1 MNSEQHPFEE
11 EKETPY
17 SHYYGTGVPRRHQ
30 KGHGW
35 LVVLFLV
42 LLVAT
47 TACAVLAKFY
57 HIELQTE
64 GNRLSLIVDKKGTE
78 EETVPNENTAEQA
91 QQEEISA
98 AEAEQHA
105 SVLGTGAT
113 LEISERDPEDPAVP
127 AEGGELTLQAIYKK
141 MIPSVAS
148 IIAVTDG
155 GSASGTGI
163 VMTADGY
170 IITNEHVVDGG
181 ESYTVLLH
189 DDSQYTATL
198 VGADAVSDLAVL
210 KIDASGLTA
219 AEFGDS
225 TTVEVG
231 DTVVAIGDPLG
242 IELRGTM
249 TDGIISAINRDVTTN
264 GRTLTLLQ
272 TNAQLNNGN
281 SGGPLINIYGQVI
294 GINTMK
300 MGSYYTTSVEG
311 IGFAIPISSAKPII
325 DELIEQ
331 GYVSG
336 RPALGIQGDSVPAYV
351 QAFYHLPD
359 GVYVAY
365 VYPDSDAAAKGLAEG
380 DIITAIDGT
389 EISSM
394 DDLNTI
400 KNQHIAGDTVRLT
413 VYRGGQRYSV
423 DIVLMDQNDA
433 D

>member
-1 MNSEQHPFEE
+1 MDSERNPFEK

-17 SHYYGTGVPRRHQ
+17 SHYYGTGVPHRHQ

-35 LVVLFLV
+35 LVILFLV

-91 QQEEISA
+91 QQEEVSA
-98 AEAEQHA
+98 EEAEQHA

-181 ESYTVLLH
+181 KSYTVLLH

-210 KIDASGLTA
+210 KIDATGLTA